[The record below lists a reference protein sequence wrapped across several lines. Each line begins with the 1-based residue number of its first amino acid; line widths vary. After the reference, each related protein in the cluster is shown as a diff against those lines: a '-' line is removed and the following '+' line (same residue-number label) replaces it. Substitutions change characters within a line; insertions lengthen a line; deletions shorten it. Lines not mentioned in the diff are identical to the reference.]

1 MKKILYIAAAMFTAA
16 CAGTADPDNQQS
28 GTPDAFTAPFTL
40 SADKEVVEA
49 DGKELVTF
57 SMKDAYGRE
66 MLDDKRTLEGI
77 NIKSDKG
84 VRVPRMSKTA
94 SFIANG
100 EYEFHATFNGVKT
113 VNTVQVVA
121 HNRAKYEVFHKNV
134 GLFKC
139 TSVSCTACPDLG
151 KTLHE
156 LTGDVADHS
165 VVLAIHGDYNG
176 PDPFALGVGN
186 MDLGTYLLSYFK
198 TRFWPTL
205 IYDLD
210 KAVEGAVP
218 GSVIESDVM
227 ARRIDYPAT
236 CGIKVS
242 SVQLEG
248 TALKVE
254 ATMKSSTGGEY
265 DLACV
270 VLRDGLSYHG
280 GYSDYNDGIYDR
292 VVVAISDSFLA
303 YNNGRTVEKDAEY
316 SETFSFNF
324 EGSLPSPS
332 ELEDVYV
339 AVYAHRKTGGKS
351 IVDNIVTCDYGKTVD
366 YRLND

>member
-254 ATMKSSTGGEY
+254 ATMK
-265 DLACV
+265 
-270 VLRDGLSYHG
+270 
-280 GYSDYNDGIYDR
+280 
-292 VVVAISDSFLA
+292 
-303 YNNGRTVEKDAEY
+303 
-316 SETFSFNF
+316 
-324 EGSLPSPS
+324 
-332 ELEDVYV
+332 
-339 AVYAHRKTGGKS
+339 
-351 IVDNIVTCDYGKTVD
+351 
-366 YRLND
+366 